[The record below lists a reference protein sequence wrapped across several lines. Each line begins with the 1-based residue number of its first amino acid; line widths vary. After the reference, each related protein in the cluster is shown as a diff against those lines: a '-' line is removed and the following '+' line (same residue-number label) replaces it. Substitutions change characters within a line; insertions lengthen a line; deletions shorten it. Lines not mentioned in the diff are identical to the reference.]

1 MELSMITG
9 LLIGGILRG
18 GMYVLMAM
26 GLSLVFGVMRV
37 PNFAHGEFYMIG
49 AYFSFFATAIWKLP
63 PLLCFAVAALG
74 GFLIGAIIGKIVF
87 EPLHNR
93 SKQDWILNSF
103 LVTAGLCF
111 VLQNSAQAL
120 LGVDF
125 KGVVQLFK
133 GSLPFAG
140 LNVSYDRLIGFAT
153 AMVVVAVFWLFLKK
167 TKTGN
172 AITAVSEHETG
183 AMLMGIDIKFIHILT
198 FSLSCMLAAFAG
210 AALISINPAY
220 PTMGVQPLAKSWLVV
235 ILVGL
240 GNIESTLVGGLLVGL
255 IETFASYYFGTI
267 WQDVICLSIV
277 VAILV
282 FKPSGLFGKAQKV

>member
-1 MELSMITG
+1 LETISG

-18 GMYVLMAM
+18 GMYVLMAI
-26 GLSLVFGVMRV
+26 GLSLVFGVMKV
-37 PNFAHGEFYMIG
+37 PNFAHGGFYMSG
-49 AYFSFFATAIWKLP
+49 AYLSFYATAIWGLP
-63 PLLCFAVAALG
+63 PLLGFVVAAVG
-74 GFLIGAIIGKIVF
+74 GFLLGAAIGKLVF

-93 SKQDWILNSF
+93 SKADWILNGF
-103 LVTAGLCF
+103 LVTAGLSF
-111 VLQNSAQAL
+111 ILQNTAQAW

-125 KGVVQLFK
+125 KGVVNLFN
-133 GSLPFAG
+133 GSLAFAG
-140 LNVSYDRLIGFAT
+140 LNISLDRIIGFAT
-153 AMVVVAVFWLFLKK
+153 AIVAVGAFWLFLKK

-172 AITAVSEHETG
+172 AIIAVSEHETG

-198 FSLSCMLAAFAG
+198 FSLSCMLAAIAG

-240 GNIESTLVGGLLVGL
+240 GNVEATLVGGLLVGL
-255 IETFASYYFGTI
+255 VETFASYFFGTI
-267 WQDVICLSIV
+267 WQDVICLSII

-282 FKPSGLFGKAQKV
+282 LKPSGLFGKAQKV